1 MYPLGMT
8 RSLAVAAGLVA
19 LAGPASASAAT
30 LSVTPQKRCYS
41 SGESVNLIGTGFS
54 PLATASVTRDGS
66 PLGALTTNADG
77 VFNATTL
84 SRRSPPRRRSP

>member
-19 LAGPASASAAT
+19 LAAPASASAASLT
-30 LSVTPQKRCYS
+30 VVPQKRCYS

-54 PLATASVTRDGS
+54 PLGSASVSRDGS
-66 PLGALTTNADG
+66 LLSALT
-77 VFNATTL
+77 VI
-84 SRRSPPRRRSP
+84 